1 MTPRKRLSLLSLTF
15 VMAFFFVFINTAA
28 PDPSPKTPEIALMPY
43 PAKISLRQGKLPID
57 SEFRVALAGY
67 QEPRLVRA
75 VHRMIKRLSV
85 QTGMTLALE
94 IEKDASKALLQI
106 SCQGPGEEVQSI
118 NEDES
123 YALEVNAARAHLSAP
138 TPVGLLRGI
147 EAFLQLVSRDSEGF
161 HIPAVM
167 IQDKPRFPWRG
178 LLIDVCRHWMP
189 PEVIKRNLDAMAAVK
204 LNVLHWHLSE
214 DQGFRV
220 EGKTFP
226 KLHEMGSDGNYYTQ
240 EQIKEILDYARDRG
254 IRVVPEFD
262 MPGHSTSWFVGYPEL
277 ASIQG
282 LYTIER
288 YWGIH
293 DPCLDP
299 TREEVYEFLDYFL
312 EEMTKLFP
320 DEYFHIGGDEVNGEH
335 WNSNPS
341 ITAFKRKH
349 RMKDNHDLQA
359 YFNQRI
365 QAILKK
371 NGKKMVGWDE
381 IFHPD
386 LPQDIIVQSWRG
398 QESLAKSSRQGYM
411 GILSHGYYLDH
422 ILSAS
427 QHYQV
432 DPMGKEAA
440 KLSPEERAR
449 ILGGEACMWA
459 EYVTPENIDSR
470 IWPRTACIAERFWSP
485 QEVKDVEDM
494 YRRLEVISQDLE
506 QLGLTHRS
514 SYPKML
520 EHLAGKY
527 HLDFLKVLADIVE
540 PVKFYTRGNTHEYT
554 QMTPLNRLVDAARP
568 ESRRARKFRNMVD
581 EMLAE
586 APHYK
591 TNKET
596 IREWLI
602 EWRDTHSQLK
612 PILEVSLL
620 LKEIIPLSEDVSS
633 LAEAGLQALD
643 YLENKKQ
650 PPQPWVENVTSLLV
664 RPQKPE
670 YELVIMIV
678 PAIRKLVNEA
688 KSLEREII

>member
-1 MTPRKRLSLLSLTF
+1 MTRLKRLSLFALTF
-15 VMAFFFVFINTAA
+15 AMAFFFIFINKSS
-28 PDPSPKTPEIALMPY
+28 PDPSSKTPEITLMPY
-43 PAKISLRQGKLPID
+43 PAKISLRQGRLIIN
-57 SEFRVALAGY
+57 SEFRVALAGH
-67 QEPRLVRA
+67 QEPRLERA
-75 VHRMIKRLSV
+75 VHRMIKRLSE
-85 QTGMTLALE
+85 QTGIALVME

-106 SCQGPGEEVQSI
+106 SCRGPGEEVQSI

-123 YALEVNAARAHLSAP
+123 YALEVNPVRAHLSAP

-147 EAFLQLVSRDSEGF
+147 ETFLQLVSRDSEGF

-189 PEVIKRNLDAMAAVK
+189 VEVIKRNLDALAAVK
-204 LNVLHWHLSE
+204 MNVLHWHLSE

-220 EGKTFP
+220 ECKTFP
-226 KLHEMGSDGNYYTQ
+226 KLHEMGSDGNYFTQ

-254 IRVVPEFD
+254 IRIVPEFD

-282 LYTIER
+282 LYKIER

-293 DPCLDP
+293 DPCMDP
-299 TREEVYEFLDYFL
+299 TREEVYTFLDSFL
-312 EEMTKLFP
+312 AEMTRLFP
-320 DEYFHIGGDEVNGEH
+320 DEYFHIGGDEVNGVH
-335 WNSNPS
+335 WNIIPN
-341 ITAFKRKH
+341 ITAFKRKNG
-349 RMKDNHDLQA
+349 MKDNHALQA
-359 YFNQRI
+359 YFNKRI

-371 NGKKMVGWDE
+371 HGKKMVGWDE

-386 LPQDIIVQSWRG
+386 LPQDILVQSWRG
-398 QESLAKSSRQGYM
+398 QESLAKSARQGYM

-432 DPMGKEAA
+432 DPLGRGAA
-440 KLSPEERAR
+440 RLNPEEKAR

-470 IWPRTACIAERFWSP
+470 IWPRTACIAERYWSP
-485 QEVKDVEDM
+485 QEVNDVQDM

-506 QLGLTHRS
+506 RLGITHRS

-520 EHLAGKY
+520 ERLAGKY
-527 HLDFLKVLADIVE
+527 NLDFLKVLADIVE
-540 PVKFYTRGNTHEYT
+540 PVKLYTRGRTHEYT
-554 QMTPLNRLVDAARP
+554 QMTPLNRLVDGARP
-568 ESRRARKFRNMVD
+568 ESHRARKFRSMVD

-586 APHYK
+586 APQYK
-591 TNKET
+591 ANKET

-602 EWRDTHSQLK
+602 EWRDNHSKLK

-633 LAEAGLQALD
+633 LADAGLQALD

-650 PPQPWVENVTSLLV
+650 PSPSWLENATSLLE
-664 RPQKPE
+664 RPRRPA

-678 PAIRKLVNEA
+678 PAIRKLVNAA
-688 KSLEREII
+688 KSK

>member
-1 MTPRKRLSLLSLTF
+1 
-15 VMAFFFVFINTAA
+15 
-28 PDPSPKTPEIALMPY
+28 
-43 PAKISLRQGKLPID
+43 
-57 SEFRVALAGY
+57 LAGH
-67 QEPRLVRA
+67 QEPRLERA

-85 QTGMTLALE
+85 QTGMTLAVE
-94 IEKDASKALLQI
+94 VEKDASKAILQI
-106 SCQGPGEEVQSI
+106 SCRGPGEKVQSL

-123 YALEVNAARAHLSAP
+123 YALEVNPARGHLSAS
-138 TPVGLLRGI
+138 TPVGVLRGI
-147 EAFLQLVSRDSEGF
+147 ETLLQLVGRDSEGF

-167 IQDKPRFPWRG
+167 IQDQPRFPWRG

-220 EGKTFP
+220 ESKNFP

-240 EQIKEILDYARDRG
+240 EQIKEILGYARDRG

-262 MPGHSTSWFVGYPEL
+262 MPGHSTSWFVGYPGL

-282 LYTIER
+282 LYSIER

-293 DPCLDP
+293 DPCMDP
-299 TREEVYEFLDYFL
+299 TREEVYTFLDFFL
-312 EEMTKLFP
+312 GEMTKLFP
-320 DEYFHIGGDEVNGEH
+320 DEYFHIGGDEVNGAH
-335 WNSNPS
+335 WNTNPS
-341 ITAFKRKH
+341 IAAFKRKNN
-349 RMKDNHDLQA
+349 MKDNHDLQA

-371 NGKKMVGWDE
+371 HGKKMVGWDE

-386 LPQDIIVQSWRG
+386 LPQDIVVQSWRG
-398 QESLAKSSRQGYM
+398 QESLAKSARQGYM

-432 DPMGKEAA
+432 DPLGKEAA
-440 KLSPEERAR
+440 NLNPEERVR

-485 QEVKDVEDM
+485 QEVQDVEDM
-494 YRRLEVISQDLE
+494 YRRLEVISQGLE
-506 QLGLTHRS
+506 QLGITHRS

-520 EHLAGKY
+520 ERLSGKY
-527 HLDFLKVLADIVE
+527 HLDPLKVLADIVE
-540 PVKFYTRGNTHEYT
+540 PVKFYTRGNTHVYT

-568 ESRRARKFRNMVD
+568 ESHRARKFRNLVD
-581 EMLAE
+581 EMLAD
-586 APHYK
+586 APQYK
-591 TNKET
+591 TNKEI

-602 EWRDTHSQLK
+602 EWRDNHSKLK

-620 LKEIIPLSEDVSS
+620 LKEILPLSEDLTS

-643 YLENKKQ
+643 YLESKK
-650 PPQPWVENVTSLLV
+650 PPQQAWVENASSLLE
-664 RPQKPE
+664 RPKRPE

-678 PAIRKLVNEA
+678 PAIRKLVNTA
-688 KSLEREII
+688 KSLEREIL